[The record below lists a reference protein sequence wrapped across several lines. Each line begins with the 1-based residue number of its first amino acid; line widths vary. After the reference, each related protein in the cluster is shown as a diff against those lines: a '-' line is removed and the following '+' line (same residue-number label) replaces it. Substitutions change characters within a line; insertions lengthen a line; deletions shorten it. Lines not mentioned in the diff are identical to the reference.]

1 MLFERRK
8 VASFASAKSPCKF
21 WLDNVLKFL
30 LTLPSPLTCDW
41 NFNCVNYIL
50 TSRLFNKVSARKL
63 DWTKKESFIK
73 KTMSFFPNLRDFIL
87 KAVLCVTISI
97 VKNNWSTICV
107 YPLSVT
113 RNLLFNFNNIG
124 ERESNPCCVLIFIS
138 FSQDFWSWLSRGKV
152 LDRMTI

>member
-1 MLFERRK
+1 MPWETELDDIFTIVGLFSRRPSWNLNPNIIPYTEWCYLK
-8 VASFASAKSPCKF
+8 GKKLSPFACAKSPCKF

-30 LTLPSPLTCDW
+30 LTLPSPLTWDW

-113 RNLLFNFNNIG
+113 TNLLFNFNNI
-124 ERESNPCCVLIFIS
+124 
-138 FSQDFWSWLSRGKV
+138 
-152 LDRMTI
+152 